1 MTGRM
6 HHNLAE
12 QREDWLEMPVL
23 YIKYKQE
30 EKWHGNYI
38 NMLKRKKEKERKI
51 AGKRNLVSKKIC
63 LKGQNDTPWKC
74 FEIQHFKNI

>member
-1 MTGRM
+1 MTSRM
-6 HHNLAE
+6 YHNLSE

-51 AGKRNLVSKKIC
+51 AGKRHNEPGLKENLSQ
-63 LKGQNDTPWKC
+63 GT
-74 FEIQHFKNI
+74 E